1 MFHRSKKMLSFF
13 LDPAVREVSAE
24 TPAGPIQQWELNR
37 RRGLSGNEGERS
49 MKRTSNK
56 SGKAASQGA
65 TVWTLNIKLVFGI
78 YANGPWAA
86 TIEIDSSATLEDLHL
101 VIQRAVQFSD
111 DHMYMFYVARTHR
124 SRDRTA
130 FEDEDG
136 SLYET
141 TLAELFPLPDDRKL
155 FYWFDF
161 GDDWIFSI
169 GRTRTAPQIP
179 GKGKKYPRLIGTRG
193 NTPVQYPPCD

>member
-1 MFHRSKKMLSFF
+1 
-13 LDPAVREVSAE
+13 
-24 TPAGPIQQWELNR
+24 
-37 RRGLSGNEGERS
+37 
-49 MKRTSNK
+49 MKRARNK
-56 SGKAASQGA
+56 VASQ
-65 TVWTLNIKLVFGI
+65 
-78 YANGPWAA
+78 AA
-86 TIEIDSSATLEDLHL
+86 TIWTLKVKLVSGIHARGPWEATIQIDSSATLEDLHFA
-101 VIQRAVQFSD
+101 IQSVVGFSD
-111 DHMYMFYVARTHR
+111 DHLYMFYVARTRR

-141 TLAELFPLPDDRKL
+141 TLAELFPLADGRKL

-169 GRTRTAPQIP
+169 SRTRTAPQIP
-179 GKGKKYPRLIGTRG
+179 DKGRKYPKLVGTRG

>member
-1 MFHRSKKMLSFF
+1 
-13 LDPAVREVSAE
+13 
-24 TPAGPIQQWELNR
+24 
-37 RRGLSGNEGERS
+37 
-49 MKRTSNK
+49 MKRTGNK
-56 SGKAASQGA
+56 GGKAASQGA
-65 TVWTLNIKLVFGI
+65 TIWTLKTKLVSGI
-78 YANGPWAA
+78 YAEGPWEV
-86 TIEIDSSATLEDLHL
+86 TIEINSSAMLEDLHL
-101 VIQRAVQFSD
+101 AIQSAVRFSD

-141 TLAELFPLPDDRKL
+141 TLAELFPLPDGRKL
-155 FYWFDF
+155 FY
-161 GDDWIFSI
+161 WIFSI

-179 GKGKKYPRLIGTRG
+179 DKGRKYPRLVGTRG